1 MSARK
6 SQLTRSSETAK
17 PAPAREVKAGRS
29 EHNRSL
35 LARAHQRM
43 NELVEQAEAEGFYG
57 VVSIEATFEAGRIN
71 TIRRRIDGT
80 DK

>member
-1 MSARK
+1 
-6 SQLTRSSETAK
+6 
-17 PAPAREVKAGRS
+17 
-29 EHNRSL
+29 
-35 LARAHQRM
+35 M